1 MDVPIIYYNSINN
14 IPVKGEV
21 GKITANKGRK
31 DLRADDEKM
40 FGHSFANA
48 IYVLNKWFYNTFY
61 FYFFTFSVISLPFT
75 TVLIAKETA
84 SAWDI

>member
-1 MDVPIIYYNSINN
+1 MDVPIIYYGSIND
-14 IPVKGEV
+14 IPVKAEV
-21 GKITANKGRK
+21 GKLTLTKGRK

-40 FGHSFANA
+40 ICHSLANA

-61 FYFFTFSVISLPFT
+61 FYFFTFSVISLPLAQ
-75 TVLIAKETA
+75 VLIAKEIA